1 MSFYKKDCINING
14 FNNDFEAWGR
24 EDTEFAVRL
33 LNSGVLRKNIRFN
46 AIQFHLWHLEN
57 NKISLAKNDL
67 LLKSTIS
74 SNSKWCNNGIDK
86 YL

>member
-1 MSFYKKDCINING
+1 MSFFKQDCINING
-14 FNNDFEAWGR
+14 FNNDFEGWGR

-33 LNSGVLRKNIRFN
+33 FNNGVFRKNLRFS
-46 AIQFHLWHLEN
+46 AIQFHLWHIEHSR
-57 NKISLAKNDL
+57 KSLAKNDL